1 MVTFQDLTLDE
12 ERRHK
17 RRERNKVAATKCRNK
32 KKEQTAILEAEGKE
46 VERQNSNLKQNI
58 LRLEAEEKHLRS
70 ILHQHQPMC
79 AKRLKSEQEFSNYLR
94 NDVIDLKEITTT
106 TRSNLND
113 NNESFIPDQDFHS
126 FAENIDWTSEAIT
139 DIDNEENGDLAQH
152 ETWGKEDIVMKE
164 EESLN
169 SCSYFVTDIE
179 WKDSNDSNYRY
190 YNNDSGGSTY
200 RFLGVDS
207 RFIVL

>member
-1 MVTFQDLTLDE
+1 M
-12 ERRHK
+12 
-17 RRERNKVAATKCRNK
+17 
-32 KKEQTAILEAEGKE
+32 
-46 VERQNSNLKQNI
+46 ERQNSNLKQNI
-58 LRLEAEEKHLRS
+58 LRLEAEEKHLKS

-139 DIDNEENGDLAQH
+139 DIDNEENDDLTQH

-169 SCSYFVTDIE
+169 SCRYFVTDIE

-207 RFIVL
+207 RFIVI